1 MFLLIVLDGV
11 VPLVP
16 GEASLLAH
24 APGAMAAGWPAVVG
38 LAVLAAT
45 AAFLGDAVTYGL
57 GRRVGTT
64 RFAWQRQPRVARV
77 LARTGDAL
85 KSRGTG
91 LIMTA
96 RLLPGWRVA
105 VIFTAGATRM
115 PWPRY
120 LVASALGVTLWAT
133 YLIIVGTTV
142 GALTGGN
149 AIVVALISMVVVTLI
164 SQATRWLRRRLAA
177 SRGPKPG
184 IRPAHAGRIQYTISG
199 WPTHLTF
206 VN

>member
-45 AAFLGDAVTYGL
+45 AAFIGDSVTYWL

-64 RFAWQRQPRVARV
+64 RFAWQRRPRVARV

-85 KSRGTG
+85 RRRGTG
-91 LIMTA
+91 VIMTA

-120 LVASALGVTLWAT
+120 LVASALGATLWAT
-133 YLIIVGTTV
+133 YLIVIGTTI

-149 AIVVALISMVVVTLI
+149 AIMVALISMVVVTVI
-164 SQATRWLRRRLAA
+164 SQAVRWWRQCLGRTRVTAARRLAQSL
-177 SRGPKPG
+177 SRGG
-184 IRPAHAGRIQYTISG
+184 WGTFLIIRSRQPS
-199 WPTHLTF
+199 
-206 VN
+206 